1 MSEMLTLH
9 VAPPH
14 APAAGQEPLTSPPT
28 TAIVPAETET
38 AIVAT
43 APTKVIVREPT
54 EADLSA
60 LVTILPLS
68 GTST

>member
-9 VAPPH
+9 VVPPH

-54 EADLSA
+54 
-60 LVTILPLS
+60 
-68 GTST
+68 

>member
-1 MSEMLTLH
+1 MDRLHKCRTLFFERMSEMLTLH
-9 VAPPH
+9 VVPPH

-54 EADLSA
+54 
-60 LVTILPLS
+60 
-68 GTST
+68 

>member
-1 MSEMLTLH
+1 MDRLHKSRTLFFERMSEMLTLH

-14 APAAGQEPLTSPPT
+14 APAAGQEPLTSLPT

-54 EADLSA
+54 
-60 LVTILPLS
+60 
-68 GTST
+68 